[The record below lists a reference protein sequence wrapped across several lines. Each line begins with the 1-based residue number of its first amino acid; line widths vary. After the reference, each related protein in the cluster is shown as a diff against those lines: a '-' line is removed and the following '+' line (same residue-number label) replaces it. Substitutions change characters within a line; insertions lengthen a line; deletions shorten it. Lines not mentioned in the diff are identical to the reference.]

1 MLKKIGGI
9 QQKLI
14 ITMLIVGMV
23 SAVIVL
29 LIVYL
34 EETRTVGKSIGDVLY
49 QHTYVGEV
57 PEVEYS
63 HIYSTI
69 SLWKVFI
76 LGPSAIG
83 ILILLSYFAARWIS
97 EPIKELS
104 SGVERMVGSGHL
116 DHNIKIKTGDEL
128 EKLAEGFN
136 RMAKDLEDKLH
147 EIKLERDKLNTVMDS
162 LGDGLVLLDESYKI
176 QYMNATFIYLYGKGS
191 IGKNCREVFGV
202 GGMPCKGCSQKNRDE
217 HKPHTIEATTN
228 KGLTYLI
235 THSCIKNLDG
245 SISIVEIFKD
255 ITIRK
260 RLEQQLLY
268 SERLAALS
276 QFSST
281 FAHDLRNPIVA
292 IKKTLEML
300 NNSAAIN
307 KDDENSSPLF
317 KGGRGGVYIDLI
329 ANCDLLLGLVNDVLD
344 IHQVS
349 YKNLPLIYSS
359 FSIGHALEEVV
370 RLLRIEAEERK
381 LNVIIEN
388 DHDIHL
394 NGDKRRIQRVFIN
407 LLSNAIRYS
416 PPEGKIKMSF
426 TTEEESSNL
435 LFKIEDDGP
444 GIAPAEL
451 TKVFDIFYKKEMNG
465 IKGGT
470 GLGLYFC
477 KVVVDAHGGRIWAGN
492 RENGGAVFYLSIPIN
507 VETTREEVA

>member
-1 MLKKIGGI
+1 MLKKSRGI
-9 QQKLI
+9 QQKLLI
-14 ITMLIVGMV
+14 SMLIVGMV
-23 SAVIVL
+23 SAIIVL
-29 LIVYL
+29 FIVYL
-34 EETRTVGKSIGDVLY
+34 EESRTVGKAVGEALY
-49 QHTYVGEV
+49 KHTYTTDV

-63 HIYSTI
+63 HIYSTL

-76 LGPSAIG
+76 LGPTAIG
-83 ILILLSYFAARWIS
+83 ILILLSYFVAKWIS

-104 SGVERMVGSGHL
+104 SGVELMVGSGHL
-116 DHNIKIKTGDEL
+116 DHNIEIKTGDEL

-147 EIKLERDKLNTVMDS
+147 EIKLERDKLNTVMNS
-162 LGDGLVLLDESYKI
+162 LGDGLVILDESYKI
-176 QYMNATFIYLYGKGS
+176 QYMNATFLELYGKGS
-191 IGKNCREVFGV
+191 IGKHCREVFGI

-228 KGLTYLI
+228 KGFTYLI
-235 THSCIKNLDG
+235 THSRINNLDN
-245 SISIVEIFKD
+245 SVSIVEIFKD
-255 ITIRK
+255 ITVRK

-268 SERLAALS
+268 SERLSALS

-300 NNSAAIN
+300 NN
-307 KDDENSSPLF
+307 KDNTSPLT
-317 KGGRGGVYIDLI
+317 KGGHGGVYIDLI

-349 YKNLPLIYSS
+349 YKELPLIYSS
-359 FSIGHALEEVV
+359 FSIGQALEEVE

-381 LNVIIEN
+381 INVLIEN
-388 DHDIHL
+388 NQEVHI

-426 TTEEESSNL
+426 TTEGESSNL
-435 LFKIEDDGP
+435 LFKIADDGP
-444 GIAPAEL
+444 GIPPAEL

-477 KVVVDAHGGRIWAGN
+477 KVVVDAHGGKIWAEN
-492 RENGGAVFYLSIPIN
+492 REEGGAVFYISIPIN
-507 VETTREEVA
+507 VKTMREEVT